1 MATGKRTPRAAAGAA
16 HGASCAQGKSA
27 VAQRRGAVRC
37 RAAAA
42 GMRGAVRCRAAA
54 AGMRG
59 GCSAAGL
66 RVALVAARFNDLVTG
81 RLLDGAEEALLRFG
95 ASPDDL
101 TTVWVPGSFELP
113 VVAKSMAK
121 SGSFDAVVCIGAV
134 VRGDTTHY
142 DEVAGGARSGI
153 LSASAD
159 TGVPCVFGV
168 LTCET
173 MEQALDRAGGKAG
186 NKGEEAA
193 MTAIEMANLMRA
205 LEEKGIGVA
214 PWH

>member
-1 MATGKRTPRAAAGAA
+1 MSRRQAKHACVCGATGGEEL
-16 HGASCAQGKSA
+16 
-27 VAQRRGAVRC
+27 
-37 RAAAA
+37 
-42 GMRGAVRCRAAA
+42 
-54 AGMRG
+54 RG

-66 RVALVAARFNDLVTG
+66 RVALVTARFNDLVTE
-81 RLLDGAEEALLRFG
+81 RLLDGARRALLRFG

-121 SGSFDAVVCIGAV
+121 SGSFDAILCIGAV

-153 LSASAD
+153 LSASSD
-159 TGVPCVFGV
+159 TGVPCIFGV

-193 MTAIEMANLMRA
+193 MTAIEMANLMRT
-205 LEEKGIGVA
+205 LKEQGLGVDR
-214 PWH
+214 W

>member
-27 VAQRRGAVRC
+27 GARR
-37 RAAAA
+37 
-42 GMRGAVRCRAAA
+42 RGAVRCRAAA

>member
-1 MATGKRTPRAAAGAA
+1 MATGATRERTARGATSA
-16 HGASCAQGKSA
+16 TRRASCARGGSA
-27 VAQRRGAVRC
+27 GARRRC
-37 RAAAA
+37 
-42 GMRGAVRCRAAA
+42 GAVRCRAAA

-101 TTVWVPGSFELP
+101 TTIWVPGSFELP

-214 PWH
+214 AWH